1 MALKNYIAGDVSTPK
16 PPGEDNAFA
25 NIGPGP
31 YVGVVKVNR
40 DPTRMGRLAV
50 NIPALSGTENP
61 SQKQLITCDYLSP
74 FYGVK
79 TEKYVDATD
88 PNNYKSGQH
97 SYGMWFVPPDIDTK
111 VLVIFAEGKSEQAYW
126 IGCVIDPFL
135 NQMTPGIGASSRA
148 GLEAE
153 GDTVGSKEARYGTNE
168 VPTGNV
174 NRLAATG
181 VGVSEDDPNVKLPIH
196 PFADDLKNQGLITD
210 QVRGTTT
217 SSARRESPSSVFG
230 ISTPG
235 RRDQSSPDRLVGP
248 RDSVRKEK
256 VNRLTGH
263 TFVLDDG
270 DSEGTNQLIR
280 LRSASGHQIL
290 LHDTEGVVYI
300 ANGSGNAWMEFD
312 RSGSIDIYSGGTV
325 SMRSKGDMNFHSDAD
340 INMFAGNRIRM
351 RSLNKLAIDGG
362 SIVQHSDTDI
372 QQQATTGSITSKA
385 PAGSILSYAQ
395 QSQIHQSSGVHHL
408 TGSQVHFNSIS
419 TRADFF
425 GPDMQ
430 RTDTLSNI
438 GTPTLHSFNQDVDVK
453 KKSEDRPLA
462 VNQQGMITMSGM
474 RTPTHEPWTHWNET
488 KYAIGSA
495 PSKNTRIPGTP
506 EFLAQRNR
514 NSDKQVIRDAQF
526 QADLEFEIKQRQ
538 NEHKGDVAKIRAI
551 ADRLTKDYNKL
562 YAVSDSVPLSELSVR
577 NDIINQTVES
587 VTGSQINLLKD
598 QVFVNK
604 SGVLYTA
611 GNLSQSVTGTTK
623 GVLNDLSKGV
633 GVFTTAA
640 NVLSDTGTKVQGIV
654 PGLGN
659 VGTALNTVNT
669 VTNTYKNIVAGNV
682 VGVTQIKSVVSTVG
696 STVAKVARSVGKI
709 FGF

>member
-1 MALKNYIAGDVSTPK
+1 MKLTSDLAGDQSSYNPESKSKSGVVI
-16 PPGEDNAFA
+16 E
-25 NIGPGP
+25 PGP
-31 YVGVVKVNR
+31 YVATIKNNT
-40 DPTRMGRLAV
+40 DPLRMGRLEV
-50 NIPALSGTENP
+50 IIPSLANVYDGDQNRLHTV
-61 SQKQLITCDYLSP
+61 DYLSP

-79 TEKYVDATD
+79 TPNYVDEKD
-88 PNNYKSGQH
+88 PNKYESSQH
-97 SYGMWFVPPDIDTK
+97 SYGFWAVPPDIDTQ
-111 VLVIFAEGKSEQAYW
+111 VLVIFAEGDPNQGYW
-126 IGCVIDPFL
+126 IGCVIEPL
-135 NQMTPGIGASSRA
+135 MNQMTPGIGASTKTEVVKNSK
-148 GLEAE
+148 
-153 GDTVGSKEARYGTNE
+153 SKESKFGTTE
-168 VPTGNV
+168 LPAGEV
-174 NRLAATG
+174 NRRYATKIG
-181 VGVSEDDPNVKLPIH
+181 QSFNDANSTHPIH
-196 PFADDLKNQGLITD
+196 PQADLLRQEGLVQD
-210 QVRGTTT
+210 DVRGTT
-217 SSARRESPSSVFG
+217 SSSSRRESPSAVFG

-235 RRDQSSPDRLVGP
+235 RRATGQTKKKVGP
-248 RDSVRKEK
+248 RNSLREEVID
-256 VNRLTGH
+256 RLIGH
-263 TFVLDDG
+263 SFVMDDG
-270 DSEGTNQLIR
+270 DNEANNQLVR

-290 LHDTEGVVYI
+290 FHDTEGVVYI

-312 RSGSIDIYSGGTV
+312 RSGSIDIYSGGSV
-325 SMRSKGDMNFHSDAD
+325 SMRSKGDFNIHSDAD

-351 RSLNKLAIDGG
+351 RSLDKLALDGG
-362 SIVQHSDTDI
+362 SITQYSDTDI
-372 QQQATTGSITSKA
+372 QQQATTGTITSKA

-408 TGSQVHFNSIS
+408 TGSQVHFNSIN

-430 RTDTLSNI
+430 RTNTLSNI
-438 GTPTLHSFNQDVDVK
+438 GTPTLHSFNQDIDVK
-453 KKSEDRPLA
+453 KKFEDKPLA
-462 VNQQGMITMSGM
+462 VDQQGMVTMSGM

-488 KYAIGSA
+488 KFAIGSA
-495 PSKNTRIPGTP
+495 PGKNTKIPGTA

-514 NSDKQVIRDAQF
+514 TSDKQIIRDAQF
-526 QADLEFEIKQRQ
+526 QADLEFHINSKQA
-538 NEHKGDVAKIRAI
+538 EHKGDQNKITKI
-551 ADRLTKDYNKL
+551 ANTFSSEYNKL
-562 YAVSDSVPLSELSVR
+562 YGITGTVADSSLEPRSDL
-577 NDIINQTVES
+577 INQTIQS
-587 VTGSQINLLKD
+587 VQGSELNLLKD

-633 GVFTTAA
+633 GVFTTAG

-669 VTNTYKNIVAGNV
+669 VTNTYKNVVAGNV